1 MLSPRVAWLGS
12 SDRSERE
19 GATKGFV
26 QHRISEAF
34 QDFWPDHPLIY
45 QNWRQRNL
53 STWFLPLLHIAD
65 LYGTEVKLARCIPHV
80 SQMILGE
87 Y

>member
-1 MLSPRVAWLGS
+1 MLVVQMAWLGS

-19 GATKGFV
+19 DATKGFV

-45 QNWRQRNL
+45 QNCRQRSW
-53 STWFLPLLHIAD
+53 STWFLLLHIAG
-65 LYGTEVKLARCIPHV
+65 LYGTEVKLTRCIPHV
-80 SQMILGE
+80 SQMVLEE